1 MTSETKIRNQ
11 LIRRIQRIPL
21 DKLNELTEFVARIEK
36 TASSKDKTLS
46 YAGSWENLDA
56 LTFDNLTRNLIEN
69 RQSNKRRYE

>member
-46 YAGSWENLDA
+46 YAGAWENLDA